1 MRISVA
7 STDDAPRVAAMVRA
21 SFDDRLST
29 VAGWRYRMAN
39 TKPED
44 LNEYWRAEHDGELV
58 GWAFGGRD
66 SFAPAGTMG
75 YAGIVVHPSFRRQ
88 GAGSALWDVLSAHL
102 DEIGVPRIVAHSR
115 ADTYSKA
122 FAAARGFTLEAT
134 DTTSAIDPRA
144 LGDPPAPPDGIAIAP
159 MAAFLDDP
167 EPVFVSDRESAQ
179 DEPGPSDFSGVTFES
194 WRRLIWDMP
203 DCDHELSV
211 VALAGDA
218 VAGTSFLYT
227 DRETGRAMNAGTGV
241 ISDFRGRGLGLLMK
255 QHSLALAAAAGITR
269 VITQNDDANA
279 PMLAINAKL
288 GYKPLSS
295 GHAWVL
301 ER

>member
-115 ADTYSKA
+115 ADTDSKA
-122 FAAARGFTLEAT
+122 FVAASGFTLEAT
-134 DTTSAIDPRA
+134 GHHVRRRSAGARR
-144 LGDPPAPPDGIAIAP
+144 PAG
-159 MAAFLDDP
+159 AA
-167 EPVFVSDRESAQ
+167 
-179 DEPGPSDFSGVTFES
+179 
-194 WRRLIWDMP
+194 
-203 DCDHELSV
+203 
-211 VALAGDA
+211 
-218 VAGTSFLYT
+218 
-227 DRETGRAMNAGTGV
+227 
-241 ISDFRGRGLGLLMK
+241 
-255 QHSLALAAAAGITR
+255 
-269 VITQNDDANA
+269 
-279 PMLAINAKL
+279 
-288 GYKPLSS
+288 
-295 GHAWVL
+295 
-301 ER
+301 